1 MKKSELRQI
10 IREEISKELN
20 EEMVSLSVDQKEV
33 ELLISSLEAF
43 MKMDSRKAQ
52 AGGAEELMTKLIS
65 NAGRPEKELVPFHQK
80 SFFAQQALNRR

>member
-1 MKKSELRQI
+1 MSTIQQQL
-10 IREEISKELN
+10 KEATTPHGVTEAL
-20 EEMVSLSVDQKEV
+20 VSLSVDQKEV

-65 NAGRPEKELVPFHQK
+65 NAGRPEKASVPFHQK
-80 SFFAQQALNRR
+80 SFFAQNRR

>member
-10 IREEISKELN
+10 IREEISKELK

-52 AGGAEELMTKLIS
+52 AGGADELMTKLIS
-65 NAGRPEKELVPFHQK
+65 NAGRPEKVSVPFHQK